1 MTLDIK
7 SPVGSLTSNLKISFA
22 KLTGENGEEEV
33 LTMMLNPDQETV
45 QFIFSSLLNPG
56 LASLTMHY
64 TGCLFNSKFA
74 AGAARKV

>member
-33 LTMMLNPDQETV
+33 PTMMINPV